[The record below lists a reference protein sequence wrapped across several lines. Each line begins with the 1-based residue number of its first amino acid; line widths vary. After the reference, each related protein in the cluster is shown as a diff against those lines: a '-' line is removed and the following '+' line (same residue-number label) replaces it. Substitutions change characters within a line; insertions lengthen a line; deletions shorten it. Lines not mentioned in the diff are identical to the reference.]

1 MTTENVFQSNHAGIK
16 EIDMYRLLIA
26 EDDLEFLDTLVHR
39 VRWADLNISLI
50 NHTTDGLQAMK
61 MIEQSSPDLCII
73 NIRMSPWSG
82 IELLQ
87 WIQQRNLPTICLMIA
102 GSQDYLDAQQSL
114 RLGAYDIILKSSSAE
129 DIFQMMQSVSDHLD
143 QKIYSLQE
151 LSKFQE
157 NMNANP
163 PVVKEEAL
171 LSWLLNSEKTKEDRS
186 EKSKELSLKVEPA
199 YVEVGLMRFVIDT
212 LSTKKYEDTDMNL
225 IRYAAANI
233 LHETLIS
240 HFRGQVEV
248 LTTHTDMVWIA
259 NSRKNKDAELMTQLR
274 LAVHNVERFLGLATI
289 IVSGPTVIHLD
300 ELHHSYTA
308 GLQRMDRLHFKGTAG
323 CFLERAGLS
332 NPETFIAE
340 ENKIDELKPIEIE
353 IYKRMTTQSYALA
366 IDMLEQWFM
375 KLKSS
380 KEYGREQIEQR
391 ALHFVSGLQQL
402 IHGKFKLTFEWNAMT
417 LHDIERF
424 PKVDSFEE
432 MSAIIRK
439 MIRSWVQHQSTSGT
453 FHIHVKS
460 ILQIIHERY
469 FANLTLDSLAHE
481 VVTPHANLGQLF
493 KQEVGMDFLDYVHH
507 YRVEQA
513 KAMLVE
519 ADATVLHVAKQVG
532 YKDERNFSY
541 VFKKWTG
548 LTPLQY
554 QNVMK

>member
-1 MTTENVFQSNHAGIK
+1 
-16 EIDMYRLLIA
+16 MYRLLIA